1 MNVGIVGLP
10 QSGKTTVFNAAT
22 RGSADLT
29 AYAGEAKA
37 NVGVARVPD
46 ARLDALAGVFG
57 PKRTVAAEI
66 GYVDAPSSGEP
77 SGGLVPPD
85 ALDELR
91 GVDALAIVVRAFDDA
106 DVAGAGPVRDAEEA
120 LLELAL
126 TDAGVLERRLT
137 RIAEGSKGLRAAER
151 DALDRERALVLRV
164 KDGLENGAAVADQ
177 ELTEDE
183 SRVLGG
189 FGLMTSKPVV
199 VVLNTGEGPT
209 EEAEAVS
216 DRVRAAVNVRGRV
229 VALCGS
235 LEMELGQM
243 EPAEEAEMREGLGAG
258 EPALEAMARAAL
270 GAADMIAFFTGNAN
284 EIRSWTVRRGTT
296 TAKAAGGIHSDFE
309 RGFIRAEVIGTDDLL
324 ECGSTREARSRG
336 LLRSEGKSVRRPG
349 GRRRQ
354 RPVQRLR
361 LLIDSPPNCLG

>member
-1 MNVGIVGLP
+1 MNVGIVGLS

-77 SGGLVPPD
+77 SDGLVPPA

-106 DVAGAGPVRDAEEA
+106 DAAGPLRDADEA

-137 RIAEGSKGLRAAER
+137 RITEGSKGLRAAER

-177 ELTEDE
+177 KLTEDE

-209 EEAEAVS
+209 DEAEAVS
-216 DRVRAAVNVRGRV
+216 DRVRAALEGRGRV
-229 VALCGS
+229 VAICGS

-270 GAADMIAFFTGNAN
+270 EAADMIAFFTGNAN
-284 EIRSWTVRRGTT
+284 EVRSWTVRHGTT
-296 TAKAAGGIHSDFE
+296 AAKAAGGIHSDFE
-309 RGFIRAEVIGTDDLL
+309 RGFIRAEVIGTDNLL

-336 LLRSEGKSVRRPG
+336 LLRSEGKNYVVQEGDVVNVLFSV
-349 GRRRQ
+349 
-354 RPVQRLR
+354 
-361 LLIDSPPNCLG
+361 

>member
-77 SGGLVPPD
+77 SDGLVPPA

-106 DVAGAGPVRDAEEA
+106 DAAGPVRDAEEA

-137 RIAEGSKGLRAAER
+137 RITEGSKGLRAAER

-177 ELTEDE
+177 KLTEDE

-216 DRVRAAVNVRGRV
+216 DRVRAAVNCSV

-270 GAADMIAFFTGNAN
+270 EAADMIAFFTGNAN
-284 EIRSWTVRRGTT
+284 EVRSWTVRRGTT
-296 TAKAAGGIHSDFE
+296 AAKAAGGIHSDFE
-309 RGFIRAEVIGTDDLL
+309 RGFIRAEVIGTDNLL
-324 ECGSTREARSRG
+324 ECGSTRVARSRG
-336 LLRSEGKSVRRPG
+336 LLRSEGKSYV
-349 GRRRQ
+349 
-354 RPVQRLR
+354 VQEGDVVNVLF
-361 LLIDSPPNCLG
+361 SV

>member
-1 MNVGIVGLP
+1 M
-10 QSGKTTVFNAAT
+10 A
-22 RGSADLT
+22 
-29 AYAGEAKA
+29 
-37 NVGVARVPD
+37 
-46 ARLDALAGVFG
+46 

-77 SGGLVPPD
+77 SDGLVPPA

-106 DVAGAGPVRDAEEA
+106 DAAGPVRDAEEA

-137 RIAEGSKGLRAAER
+137 RITEGSKGLRAAER

-177 ELTEDE
+177 KLTEDE

-216 DRVRAAVNVRGRV
+216 DRVRAAWSRSAARV
-229 VALCGS
+229 VARRRSRCGS
-235 LEMELGQM
+235 ARASPLEMELGQM

-258 EPALEAMARAAL
+258 EPAFSRPWRVL
-270 GAADMIAFFTGNAN
+270 FS
-284 EIRSWTVRRGTT
+284 RS
-296 TAKAAGGIHSDFE
+296 
-309 RGFIRAEVIGTDDLL
+309 
-324 ECGSTREARSRG
+324 
-336 LLRSEGKSVRRPG
+336 
-349 GRRRQ
+349 
-354 RPVQRLR
+354 
-361 LLIDSPPNCLG
+361 

>member
-77 SGGLVPPD
+77 SDGLVPPA

-91 GVDALAIVVRAFDDA
+91 GVDALAIVVRAFDDPDA
-106 DVAGAGPVRDAEEA
+106 AGPVRDAEEA

-177 ELTEDE
+177 KLTEDE

-216 DRVRAAVNVRGRV
+216 DRVRAALGGRGRV
-229 VALCGS
+229 VAICGS

-270 GAADMIAFFTGNAN
+270 EAADMIAFFTGNAN
-284 EIRSWTVRRGTT
+284 EVRSWTVRRGTT
-296 TAKAAGGIHSDFE
+296 AAKAAGGIHSDFE
-309 RGFIRAEVIGTDDLL
+309 RGFIRAEVIGTDNLL

-336 LLRSEGKSVRRPG
+336 LLRSEGKSYV
-349 GRRRQ
+349 
-354 RPVQRLR
+354 VQEGDVVNVLF
-361 LLIDSPPNCLG
+361 SV

>member
-22 RGSADLT
+22 RGSADLA

-46 ARLDALAGVFG
+46 ARLAALAEVFS

-77 SGGLVPPD
+77 SDGLVPPA

-106 DVAGAGPVRDAEEA
+106 DAAGPVRDAEEA

-177 ELTEDE
+177 KLTEDE

-209 EEAEAVS
+209 EQS
-216 DRVRAAVNVRGRV
+216 RGGLRPCPRRPGRPRPRGRD
-229 VALCGS
+229 
-235 LEMELGQM
+235 
-243 EPAEEAEMREGLGAG
+243 MRLVGDGAG
-258 EPALEAMARAAL
+258 ADGARGGGRDA
-270 GAADMIAFFTGNAN
+270 GGP
-284 EIRSWTVRRGTT
+284 RRGR
-296 TAKAAGGIHSDFE
+296 ARP
-309 RGFIRAEVIGTDDLL
+309 RGHGE
-324 ECGSTREARSRG
+324 S
-336 LLRSEGKSVRRPG
+336 RPG
-349 GRRRQ
+349 GR
-354 RPVQRLR
+354 
-361 LLIDSPPNCLG
+361 

>member
-29 AYAGEAKA
+29 AYAGESKT
-37 NVGVARVPD
+37 NVGVARVPE

-77 SGGLVPPD
+77 SDGLVPPA

-91 GVDALAIVVRAFDDA
+91 GVDALAIVVRAFDDPDA
-106 DVAGAGPVRDAEEA
+106 AGPVRDAEEA

-137 RIAEGSKGLRAAER
+137 RITEGSKGLRAAER

-177 ELTEDE
+177 KLTEDE

-216 DRVRAAVNVRGRV
+216 DRVRAALGGRGRV
-229 VALCGS
+229 VAICGS

-258 EPALEAMARAAL
+258 EPALDAMARAAL
-270 GAADMIAFFTGNAN
+270 EAADMIAFFHRQRQRGQ
-284 EIRSWTVRRGTT
+284 IVDRSPRHHG
-296 TAKAAGGIHSDFE
+296 
-309 RGFIRAEVIGTDDLL
+309 
-324 ECGSTREARSRG
+324 RE
-336 LLRSEGKSVRRPG
+336 
-349 GRRRQ
+349 GRRRD
-354 RPVQRLR
+354 PLRLR
-361 LLIDSPPNCLG
+361 ARFHQGRGDRDG

>member
-77 SGGLVPPD
+77 SDGLVPPA

-106 DVAGAGPVRDAEEA
+106 DAGGPVRDAEEA

-137 RIAEGSKGLRAAER
+137 RITEGSKGLRAAER

-177 ELTEDE
+177 KLTEDE

-216 DRVRAAVNVRGRV
+216 DRLRAAVNCSV
-229 VALCGS
+229 VAMCGS

-270 GAADMIAFFTGNAN
+270 EAADMIAFFTGNAN
-284 EIRSWTVRRGTT
+284 EVRSWTVRRGTT
-296 TAKAAGGIHSDFE
+296 AAKAAGGIHSDFE
-309 RGFIRAEVIGTDDLL
+309 RGFIRAEVIGTDNLL
-324 ECGSTREARSRG
+324 ECGSTRVARSRG
-336 LLRSEGKSVRRPG
+336 LLRSEGKSYV
-349 GRRRQ
+349 
-354 RPVQRLR
+354 VQEGDVVNVLF
-361 LLIDSPPNCLG
+361 SV

>member
-77 SGGLVPPD
+77 SDGLVPPA

-106 DVAGAGPVRDAEEA
+106 DAAGPVRDAEEA

-137 RIAEGSKGLRAAER
+137 RITEGSKGLRAAER

-177 ELTEDE
+177 KLTEDE

-216 DRVRAAVNVRGRV
+216 DRVRAAVNGRGRV

-270 GAADMIAFFTGNAN
+270 EAADMIAFFTGNAN
-284 EIRSWTVRRGTT
+284 EVRSWTVRRGTT
-296 TAKAAGGIHSDFE
+296 AAKAAGGIHSDFE

-336 LLRSEGKSVRRPG
+336 LLRSEGKGYVVQEGDVVNVLFSV
-349 GRRRQ
+349 
-354 RPVQRLR
+354 
-361 LLIDSPPNCLG
+361 

>member
-29 AYAGEAKA
+29 AYGGEANI

-46 ARLDALAGVFG
+46 ARLDALASVFG

-77 SGGLVPPD
+77 SGGLVPPA

-91 GVDALAIVVRAFDDA
+91 GVDALAIVVRAFDEADA
-106 DVAGAGPVRDAEEA
+106 AGPVRDAEEA

-137 RIAEGSKGLRAAER
+137 RIVEGSKGLRAAER
-151 DALDRERALVLRV
+151 DAAERERALVLRV
-164 KDGLENGAAVADQ
+164 KEGLENGAAVAGQ

-199 VVLNTGEGPT
+199 VVLNTGEDPT
-209 EEAEAVS
+209 EEAEPVS
-216 DRVRAAVNVRGRV
+216 DRVRAAVDAPV
-229 VALCGS
+229 VAICGS

-258 EPALEAMARAAL
+258 EPALETMARAVL
-270 GAADMIAFFTGNAN
+270 EAADMIAFFTGNAN
-284 EIRSWTVRRGTT
+284 EVRSWTVRRGTT
-296 TAKAAGGIHSDFE
+296 AAKAAGGIHSDFE
-309 RGFIRAEVIGTDDLL
+309 RGFIRAEVIGTADLL

-336 LLRSEGKSVRRPG
+336 LLRREGKSYV
-349 GRRRQ
+349 
-354 RPVQRLR
+354 VQDGDVVNVLF
-361 LLIDSPPNCLG
+361 SV

>member
-22 RGSADLT
+22 RGSADPA

-37 NVGVARVPD
+37 NIGVARVPD
-46 ARLDALAGVFG
+46 ARIDALAGVFK

-77 SGGLVPPD
+77 SGGLVPPA

-91 GVDALAIVVRAFDDA
+91 GVDALAIVVRAFDGPDA
-106 DVAGAGPVRDAEEA
+106 AGPVRDAEEA

-137 RIAEGSKGLRAAER
+137 RIVEGSKGLRAAER
-151 DALDRERALVLRV
+151 DVLDRERALVLRV

-177 ELTEDE
+177 ELTGDE

-199 VVLNTGEGPT
+199 VVLNRGED
-209 EEAEAVS
+209 EAEAVS
-216 DRVRAAVNVRGRV
+216 DRVRAAVDGPVRIV
-229 VALCGS
+229 SICGS
-235 LEMELGQM
+235 LEMELAQM
-243 EPAEEAEMREGLGAG
+243 EPDEEAEMREGLGAG
-258 EPALEAMARAAL
+258 EPALVTMAAAAL
-270 GAADMIAFFTGNAN
+270 DAADMIAFFTGNAN
-284 EIRSWTVRRGTT
+284 EVRSWTVRRGTT
-296 TAKAAGGIHSDFE
+296 AAKAAGGIHSDFE

-336 LLRSEGKSVRRPG
+336 LLRSEGKGYVVQEGDVVNVLFSV
-349 GRRRQ
+349 
-354 RPVQRLR
+354 
-361 LLIDSPPNCLG
+361 